1 MKEGVYQVRGE
12 GEAHSIIAPAAQK
25 EQQMWETQRTGQ
37 L

>member
-12 GEAHSIIAPAAQK
+12 GEAHSIIAPAAQN